1 MLAFPVLFC
10 FLLVHIV
17 LALTVEATKLG
28 GELAMDTSFI
38 LFAKLLRFHILRC
51 QEMGGGKGSGIPAS
65 EWRMQ
70 IQAAQGDAYSWH
82 ILTVLK
88 GEEQEEEQIV
98 KVKKKKR
105 RRKRQMIV
113 VAVKWCQSSGLGH

>member
-1 MLAFPVLFC
+1 MASSLRPDFTANRSPIILTLAHLRTLQAAFNGRTQHSKAILPSLLMLAFPVLFC

-38 LFAKLLRFHILRC
+38 LFAKLFRFHILRC
-51 QEMGGGKGSGIPAS
+51 QEMGGGKGSDIPAS

-70 IQAAQGDAYSWH
+70 IQAAQGDAYS
-82 ILTVLK
+82 
-88 GEEQEEEQIV
+88 
-98 KVKKKKR
+98 
-105 RRKRQMIV
+105 
-113 VAVKWCQSSGLGH
+113 